1 MWGFVCRTP
10 IELVKCTMQ
19 VQALAREGAFGSA
32 SKTPLHAASTI
43 KPSSLAAAGSKHATS
58 LSNPLSTLK
67 SPITTRAR
75 PPLEGPAT
83 IIRSVIA
90 QHGIRGLWLGQVGTL
105 FRETGGS
112 AAWFSAYE
120 IVSRA
125 FLSYHTKHGRTATD
139 PLTGERVALS
149 KKDLSTW
156 ELVLAGAS
164 AGMSYNIVLFPADCV
179 KSAMQT
185 QAELRKHD
193 PDALHQKARPAPKF
207 FAVAKDIYRSRGIRG
222 LYAGCGVTVMRSAPS
237 SAMIFLIYETLE
249 SKFGHYF

>member
-1 MWGFVCRTP
+1 
-10 IELVKCTMQ
+10 MQ
-19 VQALAREGAFGSA
+19 VQALAREGTFGAAA
-32 SKTPLHAASTI
+32 STPLHTG
-43 KPSSLAAAGSKHATS
+43 AAGRSSTLASSSTSHPAITSK
-58 LSNPLSTLK
+58 PLANTLK

-75 PPLEGPAT
+75 PPLEGPGV

-90 QHGIRGLWLGQVGTL
+90 EHGIRGLWLGQVGTL

-120 IVSRA
+120 VVSRA
-125 FLSYHTKHGRTATD
+125 FLSYHTKNGRTATD
-139 PLTGERVALS
+139 PLTGERVPLS

-185 QAELRKHD
+185 QAELSKHD
-193 PDALHQKARPAPKF
+193 PLTDPRRQKGARPAPKF
-207 FAVAKDIYRSRGIRG
+207 FEVAKKIYKSRGIRG

>member
-1 MWGFVCRTP
+1 
-10 IELVKCTMQ
+10 MQ
-19 VQALAREGAFGSA
+19 VQALAREGTFGSGPT
-32 SKTPLHAASTI
+32 TPLHPASPI
-43 KPSSLAAAGSKHATS
+43 KASPLTSPGSSHSVNPT
-58 LSNPLSTLK
+58 NPLSTLK

-75 PPLEGPAT
+75 PPLEGPMT

-90 QHGIRGLWLGQVGTL
+90 QHGVRGLWLGQVGTL

-120 IVSRA
+120 LVSRA
-125 FLSYHTKHGRTATD
+125 LLSYHTKNGRTAIE
-139 PLTGERVALS
+139 PVTGQQVPLS

-156 ELVLAGAS
+156 ELVIAGAS
-164 AGMSYNIVLFPADCV
+164 AGVSYNIVLFPADCV

-185 QAELRKHD
+185 QAELMKHD
-193 PDALHQKARPAPKF
+193 PDALKQKDRPRPKF
-207 FAVAKDIYRSRGIRG
+207 FSVAKDIYKSRGIRG

-249 SKFGHYF
+249 SKFGHHF

>member
-1 MWGFVCRTP
+1 
-10 IELVKCTMQ
+10 MQ

-32 SKTPLHAASTI
+32 SSTPLHAAAKGQPATLASTSTI
-43 KPSSLAAAGSKHATS
+43 HSSAAKTPLANSF
-58 LSNPLSTLK
+58 K
-67 SPITTRAR
+67 SPVTTRAR
-75 PPLEGPAT
+75 PPLEGPGT

-90 QHGIRGLWLGQVGTL
+90 EHGIRGLWLGQVGTL

-120 IVSRA
+120 VVSRA
-125 FLSYHTKHGRTATD
+125 FLSYHTKNGRTATD
-139 PLTGERVALS
+139 PLTGERVPLS

-179 KSAMQT
+179 KSSMQT
-185 QAELRKHD
+185 QAELSKHD
-193 PDALHQKARPAPKF
+193 PNQKGTRPTPKF
-207 FAVAKDIYRSRGIRG
+207 FQVAKNIYKSRGIRG

>member
-1 MWGFVCRTP
+1 
-10 IELVKCTMQ
+10 MQ
-19 VQALAREGAFGSA
+19 VQALAREGAFGTVA
-32 SKTPLHAASTI
+32 PAPLHTSAAGG
-43 KPSSLAAAGSKHATS
+43 PSSLASSSTSHATIPKS
-58 LSNPLSTLK
+58 PLTASGLK

-75 PPLEGPAT
+75 PPLEGPGT

-90 QHGIRGLWLGQVGTL
+90 EHGIRGLWLGQVGTL

-125 FLSYHTKHGRTATD
+125 FLSYHTKNGRIATD
-139 PLTGERVALS
+139 PLTGERVPLS

-185 QAELRKHD
+185 QAELSKHD
-193 PDALHQKARPAPKF
+193 PSQKATTRPAPKF
-207 FAVAKDIYRSRGIRG
+207 FQVAKNIYRSRGIRG

-249 SKFGHYF
+249 SKFGHHF